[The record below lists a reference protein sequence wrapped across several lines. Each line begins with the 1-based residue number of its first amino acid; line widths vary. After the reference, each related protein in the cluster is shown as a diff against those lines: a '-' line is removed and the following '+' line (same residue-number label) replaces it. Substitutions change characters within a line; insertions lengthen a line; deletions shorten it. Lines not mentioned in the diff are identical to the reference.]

1 MDSDCVFFFSSRRR
15 HTRCALVT
23 GVQTCAL
30 PILTYV
36 IINPQADRSK
46 AAHEQADEFL
56 TAGIVDEDSSGL
68 TLRGAKMLATS
79 GIMANEVFVSCI
91 QPLGPGDEKYA
102 VSLALPMNTPGPTL
116 LSRKS
121 YEAAAPSSYDNPLA
135 SRFDENDAVIYFD
148 YVKVPWDRVFV
159 SGDKIGRAHV

>member
-1 MDSDCVFFFSSRRR
+1 MNRRPPIF
-15 HTRCALVT
+15 TRTDTLFPDTTLFRSARAAAL
-23 GVQTCAL
+23 ADYFRYARDNDL
-30 PILTYV
+30 FLTYV

-91 QPLGPGDEKYA
+91 QPLGPGDEK
-102 VSLALPMNTPGPTL
+102 
-116 LSRKS
+116 
-121 YEAAAPSSYDNPLA
+121 
-135 SRFDENDAVIYFD
+135 
-148 YVKVPWDRVFV
+148 
-159 SGDKIGRAHV
+159 